1 MAATASQ
8 NSENSHAAASVADS
22 VVSTVVAAASASV
35 VVGGLFPF
43 SLPTRDVSFL
53 DPAGICDT
61 AKPPV
66 KATELMR
73 ASRTGEG
80 NDDDDD
86 DDDVDVENDDGA
98 NKDEAIGADA
108 AAAERELASAARG
121 AS

>member
-66 KATELMR
+66 KAMELMR

-80 NDDDDD
+80 NDDDD